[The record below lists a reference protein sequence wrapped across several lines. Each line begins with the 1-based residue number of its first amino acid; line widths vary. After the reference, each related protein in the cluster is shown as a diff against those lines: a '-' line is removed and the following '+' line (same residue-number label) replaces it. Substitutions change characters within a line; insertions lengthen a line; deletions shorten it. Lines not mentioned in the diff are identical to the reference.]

1 VHFLLDEE
9 QNLGHWQTRMERKV
23 AVAAALTATIAAMT
37 VALVTTPEIH
47 SAALTLLGEEGPLA
61 GDGEDGELEALV
73 HYRRGR
79 APIMSYRFSEF
90 NLLLYNEDT
99 STLLFR

>member
-1 VHFLLDEE
+1 
-9 QNLGHWQTRMERKV
+9 MERKV
-23 AVAAALTATIAAMT
+23 AAAAALTATTAAMT
-37 VALVTTPEIH
+37 VALVAVHQHQKIH
-47 SAALTLLGEEGPLA
+47 SAAVLRAEGP
-61 GDGEDGELEALV
+61 GEDEALV
-73 HYRRGR
+73 HYRRSH